1 MKLVKVELK
10 TGKTIEV
17 LPQEVEILK
26 EAGMLKESKVP
37 NVTIEEK
44 DVGKTKQD
52 KKIQRRSANW
62 YPGPGETEE
71 PPPRPANI
79 DSKSFKTGKK

>member
-1 MKLVKVELK
+1 MKLVKVVLK
-10 TGKTIEV
+10 TGRAIEV
-17 LPQEVEILK
+17 LPDEVEGLK
-26 EAGMLKESKVP
+26 KAGLLKESKVK
-37 NVTIEEK
+37 NVTKEEK
-44 DVGKTKQD
+44 DVGETKQD

>member
-1 MKLVKVELK
+1 MKLVKVVLK
-10 TGKTIEV
+10 TGRTIEV

-37 NVTIEEK
+37 NVTKEEK
-44 DVGKTKQD
+44 DVGQTKAV
-52 KKIQRRSANW
+52 KVTRRSKNW

>member
-17 LPQEVEILK
+17 LPSEVEGLK
-26 EAGMLKESKVP
+26 KAGLLLKESKVE
-37 NVTIEEK
+37 NVTKEEK
-44 DVGKTKQD
+44 DVGQTKAV
-52 KKIQRRSANW
+52 KVTRRSKNW

-71 PPPRPANI
+71 PPPKPVNI
-79 DSKSFKTGKK
+79 GSHSFKTGKK